1 MRGEYRYWVAAAL
14 LGLALAI
21 NVSSFGGQR
30 PQVEPGSIDLTAA
43 FIGPTAA
50 ADASLLAAMADEVA
64 GVIEFDGKQDKP
76 LLTTGH
82 QLDQLRTRTR
92 EWLMRGESLG
102 ERQPKVR
109 QIVGEYLES
118 KLGHSG
124 GEITA
129 AQRDSWVAAY
139 RDIARSARHAL
150 SR

>member
-1 MRGEYRYWVAAAL
+1 MSGLYRYWIAAAL
-14 LGLALAI
+14 LGVALAM
-21 NVSSFGGQR
+21 NASPVRR
-30 PQVEPGSIDLTAA
+30 PNAEPGSIDMTAA

-64 GVIEFDGKQDKP
+64 GVIEYDGKQEKP

-109 QIVGEYLES
+109 QIVGEYLEA

>member
-1 MRGEYRYWVAAAL
+1 MAAAL
-14 LGLALAI
+14 LGVALAI
-21 NVSSFGGQR
+21 NVSSLGGPR
-30 PQVEPGSIDLTAA
+30 PQVEPGSLDLTAA
-43 FIGPTAA
+43 FVGPTAGT
-50 ADASLLAAMADEVA
+50 DASLLAAMADEVA
-64 GVIEFDGKQDKP
+64 NVIEFDGKQDKP
-76 LLTTGH
+76 LLATGH

-92 EWLMRGESLG
+92 EYLLRGESLG

-109 QIVGEYLES
+109 QIVGEYLEA